1 MTLPSLE
8 LLLAGAIL
16 VSLTIYALTG
26 GADFG
31 GGVWELFA
39 WGPRA
44 QQQKGLIIK
53 AIGPIWEA
61 NHVWLILV
69 IVLLFTC
76 FPPAFSAI
84 ATVLHIPL
92 NLMLFG
98 IVLRGSAFAF
108 RSHYHG
114 KDIAQP
120 PWGPVFAVASVI
132 TPFMLGVILGAI
144 ASGNLD
150 GKENSFAA
158 VFVYSWLAPFPV
170 AVGLFALVLF
180 AYLAAVYLTLET
192 DSPRLRTDFRNR
204 ALGAA
209 VGVGLMALA
218 VFLLSGSGAPSIERD
233 LTTSWWTLPLL
244 LATAVMAAGA
254 IFTLSTGRFHLAR
267 LCAMGQVTLIL
278 WGWALAQFPYLVEP
292 TLTIYN
298 AAAPLVTLRVVL
310 FALVAGAVV
319 LLPSYY
325 FLFRVFKD
333 SSLIGTKHPHQ
344 D

>member
-1 MTLPSLE
+1 MPSLE

-44 QQQKGLIIK
+44 QQQRGLIIK

-108 RSHYHG
+108 RGHYQG

-120 PWGPVFAVASVI
+120 PWGPIFAVASVI

-144 ASGNLD
+144 ASGNLH

-158 VFVYSWLAPFPV
+158 VFIYSWLAPFPV
-170 AVGLFALVLF
+170 AVGIFALVLF
-180 AYLAAVYLTLET
+180 AYLAAVYLILET
-192 DSPRLRTDFRNR
+192 DSPRLREDFRNR

-254 IFTLSTGRFHLAR
+254 IFTLSTDRFHLAR
-267 LCAMGQVTLIL
+267 LCAIGQVTLIL

-298 AAAPLVTLRVVL
+298 AAAPLATLRVVL

-325 FLFRVFKD
+325 LLFRVFKD
-333 SSLIGTKHPHQ
+333 SSVIGTKPPQ
-344 D
+344 RD